1 MIRKNKYNARKTQM
15 GGITFDSVREAQ
27 RYLDL
32 CVLERARDIQDLE
45 IKPVYRISHKGEP
58 ICKYIPDF
66 RYKQDGKII
75 IEDVKGIRTDVYK
88 LKRKM
93 MKVYFGIDILET

>member
-32 CVLERARDIQDLE
+32 RLLESNGDIQDLE

-66 RYKQDGKII
+66 RYKQ
-75 IEDVKGIRTDVYK
+75 
-88 LKRKM
+88 
-93 MKVYFGIDILET
+93 